1 MGQSLPEQCPGDS
14 AESRRWH
21 TFEDILRRLHQEGLY
36 LHPHQLATFFVWHGL
51 PVDLQY
57 VPPCL
62 QQRAAQINDNYL
74 GDMARLEAFDE
85 PPWYSSSL
93 DESFSVPLHHE

>member
-1 MGQSLPEQCPGDS
+1 MGKLLPEQWAPHS
-14 AESRRWH
+14 AECQQWP
-21 TFEDILRRLHQEGLY
+21 TFEEILRRLHQEGIY

-57 VPPCL
+57 VPAAL

-74 GDMARLEAFDE
+74 GEMARLETLNE
-85 PPWYSSSL
+85 PSWYSSSL
-93 DESFSVPLHHE
+93 Y